1 MKINEITKS
10 ICPPATQD
18 IALNLENRQKAIDEY
33 GYGPMNPAMPNRK
46 FWMKKAE
53 EWNLGDPAE
62 AKQSLCGNCAAF
74 DIRQDTLDCIAK
86 GIDADDP
93 ETAEGVIDAG
103 DLGYCKFLK
112 FKCASRRTCD
122 AWVGGGPLSDKKP
135 AEKETD
141 RALDKIEE
149 EKCPHCSGP
158 LFPESMLAEK
168 QDACYYKVKSRYK
181 VWPSAYASGALVQC
195 RKKGAKNWGNKK

>member
-1 MKINEITKS
+1 MKIKDITKAT
-10 ICPPATQD
+10 CPPATQD
-18 IALNLENRQKAIDEY
+18 ITLNLENRQKAIDEY

-46 FWMKKAE
+46 FWMKKAD
-53 EWNLGDPAE
+53 EWNL
-62 AKQSLCGNCAAF
+62 
-74 DIRQDTLDCIAK
+74 
-86 GIDADDP
+86 DDP

-141 RALDKIEE
+141 KALDKIEE
-149 EKCPHCSGP
+149 EK
-158 LFPESMLAEK
+158 
-168 QDACYYKVKSRYK
+168 
-181 VWPSAYASGALVQC
+181 
-195 RKKGAKNWGNKK
+195 